1 MLQFEG
7 LDVKKNSN
15 VFFLKHTDLDK
26 EHVRF
31 SENCF
36 FKQVSEAIM

>member
-1 MLQFEG
+1 ML
-7 LDVKKNSN
+7 KKIAMY
-15 VFFLKHTDLDK
+15 FFFKHTDLDK

-36 FKQVSEAIM
+36 FKQVSEAMM